1 MSTIILMSRKC
12 AREIGELVAK
22 WRDVTRRVAVTA

>member
-22 WRDVTRRVAVTA
+22 WRDVTRVAVTA